1 MSLFEVISGSE
12 FNEKYE
18 GIIFYKLT
26 NDTENHHG
34 LQYKDG
40 LNEDIIPFSS
50 KGECTSGGIY
60 FTDGKNIE
68 KWIHCCNNSIVK
80 WIREVQIP
88 NDAKIYIEK
97 NKYKTDKIILNE
109 RKLFWE
115 IEKLC
120 KLAVQQNGYVLK
132 YIKIQTE
139 EICKLAVQE
148 YGLALKYVKIQTEE
162 ICKLAVQQNEYALEF
177 VQK

>member
-60 FTDGKNIE
+60 FTDEKNIE
-68 KWIHCCNNSIVK
+68 KWIHCCNDSIVK

>member
-40 LNEDIIPFSS
+40 LNEDIIPFSP

-60 FTDGKNIE
+60 FTDEKNIE
-68 KWIHCCNNSIVK
+68 KWIHCCNDSIVK
-80 WIREVQIP
+80 WIREVRIP
-88 NDAKIYIEK
+88 NDAKNYIEK